1 MTKSEGNPKLKTR
14 TTNGGTF
21 QVSGEL
27 CSRDTDFGLHRSFAL
42 GASRLVFGLLVALGL
57 GAVLALSGCAG
68 YQLGSANGLAAHGRS
83 IQINPF
89 ANQTVEPH
97 LTDAVTGELRKAVQQ
112 DGTYQ
117 LASHDDGDIVLSGEI
132 TRYQRL
138 ELTFKPSDVL
148 TVSDYRLGLTAHVTA
163 RDRSTGKLILDRPVT
178 GYTLIRVGNDLASSE
193 RQALPLLAAD
203 LAKNVTSLLVEG
215 SW

>member
-1 MTKSEGNPKLKTR
+1 MEQHKCGPLSGLERSPKLETR
-14 TTNGGTF
+14 TANLAVRGIAILTGRARYIF
-21 QVSGEL
+21 EY
-27 CSRDTDFGLHRSFAL
+27 AL
-42 GASRLVFGLLVALGL
+42 VLGL
-57 GAVLALSGCAG
+57 AAALSGCAG
-68 YQLGSANGLAAHGRS
+68 YQLGSANGLAAHGRT

-89 ANQTVEPH
+89 ANQTLEPR
-97 LTDAVTGELRKAVQQ
+97 LTDAVTGELRVAVQR

-117 LASHDDGDIVLSGEI
+117 LASHEDGDIVLSGVI

-163 RDRSTGKLILDRPVT
+163 RDRSTGKLLIDRPVT

>member
-1 MTKSEGNPKLKTR
+1 MNREHVTKSEGNPKPETR
-14 TTNGGTF
+14 TTHWDAFRANKEFRAST
-21 QVSGEL
+21 S
-27 CSRDTDFGLHRSFAL
+27 DFGLRRSFAWR
-42 GASRLVFGLLVALGL
+42 ASHLVFGLA
-57 GAVLALSGCAG
+57 AMLALSGCAG

-97 LTDAVTGELRKAVQQ
+97 LTDAVTGELRRAVQQ
-112 DGTYQ
+112 DGTFQ
-117 LASHDDGDIVLSGEI
+117 LASHDDGDVVVSGVI
-132 TRYQRL
+132 TRYLRV
-138 ELTFKPSDVL
+138 ELTFKPADVL

-163 RDRSTGKLILDRPVT
+163 RERSTGKLLLDRPVT

>member
-1 MTKSEGNPKLKTR
+1 VTKSEGNPKPETR
-14 TTNGGTF
+14 TTHRDAL
-21 QVSGEL
+21 QAREVSRSSNSGFVRRQ
-27 CSRDTDFGLHRSFAL
+27 SFVFRASHFGC
-42 GASRLVFGLLVALGL
+42 GLLAVLGL
-57 GAVLALSGCAG
+57 GAVLGLSGCAG

-117 LASHDDGDIVLSGEI
+117 LASHEDGDIVLSGEI